1 MRLALPALVLATLAM
16 AVPALA
22 KDGVNLDT
30 GDTVTV
36 DDNQDFNVGDVVAF
50 FDADGNEV
58 DVSIDKVND
67 TGDAIDVDVTDQDS
81 GDTATFEFTK

>member
-1 MRLALPALVLATLAM
+1 M
-16 AVPALA
+16 
-22 KDGVNLDT
+22 
-30 GDTVTV
+30 

>member
-1 MRLALPALVLATLAM
+1 MRLALPALVLAMLAM